1 MAILKVNP
9 TRVNLL
15 SLKGKLKTAQKGHKL
30 LKDKR
35 DGLIQRFMAII
46 KETEQL
52 RSRVDDKLGNAF
64 HSYVRSS
71 SMVNKKMLDT
81 AFLVPGSAVSLN
93 VSTDKVMA
101 VSVPQFEIDKSG
113 TSFSYGFLE
122 TQGDMDNAVR
132 ELDDVFTD
140 LVKLAELEKTIERL
154 ADEIE
159 KTRRRTNALEHVM
172 IPNLQETIGY
182 INLRLEEQQ
191 RDATVS
197 SMRVKAMITQEEAS

>member
-15 SLKGKLKTAQKGHKL
+15 SLKSKLKTAQKGHKL

-52 RSRVDDKLGNAF
+52 RARVDEKLGNAF

-81 AFLVPGSAVSLN
+81 AFLVPGSVVSLN
-93 VSTDKVMA
+93 VSTDKIMA
-101 VSVPQFEIDKSG
+101 VSVPQFEINKSG
-113 TSFSYGFLE
+113 SGFSYGFLE
-122 TQGDMDNAVR
+122 TQGDLDNAVR
-132 ELDDVFTD
+132 AMDDVFTD
-140 LVKLAELEKTIERL
+140 LVKLAEQEKTIERL

-197 SMRVKAMITQEEAS
+197 SMRVKEMITEEEA

>member
-15 SLKGKLKTAQKGHKL
+15 SLKSKLKTANKGHKL

-46 KETEQL
+46 KETQEL
-52 RSRVDDKLGNAF
+52 RERVDEKLSTAF
-64 HSYVRSS
+64 RSYVRAS

-81 AFLVPGSAVSLN
+81 AFLVPATRVTMK
-93 VSTDKVMA
+93 VSTDSVMA
-101 VSVPQFEIDKSG
+101 VSVPNFEIDKEG
-113 TSFSYGFLE
+113 NGFSYGLLE
-122 TQGDMDNAVR
+122 TQGDMDKAIR
-132 ELDDVFTD
+132 ELNNVFED
-140 LVKLAELEKTIERL
+140 LIELAEKEKTIENL
-154 ADEIE
+154 AEEIE

-172 IPNLQETIGY
+172 IPNLKETISY

-191 RDATVS
+191 RDAVVS
-197 SMRVKAMITQEEAS
+197 SMRVKEMITEE

>member
-1 MAILKVNP
+1 MSILKVNP

-46 KETEQL
+46 KETRDLREQ
-52 RSRVDDKLGNAF
+52 VDEKLGSAF
-64 HSYVRSS
+64 RSYVRASA
-71 SMVNKKMLDT
+71 MVNKKQLDT
-81 AFLVPGSAVSLN
+81 AFLVPASSVTLQ
-93 VSTDKVMA
+93 VSTDSIMA
-101 VSVPQFEIDKSG
+101 VRVPRFELTKEGSA
-113 TSFSYGFLE
+113 FSYGFLE
-122 TQGDMDNAVR
+122 TQGDMDKAIR
-132 ELDDVFTD
+132 ELDDVFAD
-140 LVKLAELEKTIERL
+140 LVRLAELEKTIERL

-172 IPNLQETIGY
+172 IPNLQETISY

-191 RDATVS
+191 RDAIVS
-197 SMRVKAMITQEEAS
+197 SMRVKEMITEEET